1 MGVVLFVGVA
11 KWFILYIGCSTFI
24 KRFFTSKSV
33 LLALMVGCGL
43 QMFQQL
49 GGINTVM

>member
-1 MGVVLFVGVA
+1 MGVVLNGCCHLPVGCMELV
-11 KWFILYIGCSTFI
+11 KKFM
-24 KRFFTSKSV
+24 TSRSV
-33 LLALMVGCGL
+33 LLALFVGCGL

>member
-1 MGVVLFVGVA
+1 MGVVLNGYGYSPVGCMELVR
-11 KWFILYIGCSTFI
+11 KFL
-24 KRFFTSKSV
+24 TSRSV
-33 LLALMVGCGL
+33 LLALFVGCGL